1 VSKKKTPLQGLP
13 RGGSKPDELLS
24 AIAVHTARREG
35 CLAEQERLRK
45 ELWAILADEK
55 LSHRLLTLQEQMEE
69 QGQWAAILERKQ
81 RDLERAYWRIQN
93 AGRTLPVEMEEGDDE
108 RRTSAG

>member
-13 RGGSKPDELLS
+13 RGGQTPDELLS
-24 AIAVHTARREG
+24 AIGVHSARREG

-45 ELWAILADEK
+45 ELWAILANEK
-55 LSHRLLTLQEQMEE
+55 LSYRMLALQERMEE

-81 RDLERAYWRIQN
+81 RDLERAYWRMRN
-93 AGRTLPVEMEEGDDE
+93 AGKTLPVEMEERDDE
-108 RRTSAG
+108 RTSAG